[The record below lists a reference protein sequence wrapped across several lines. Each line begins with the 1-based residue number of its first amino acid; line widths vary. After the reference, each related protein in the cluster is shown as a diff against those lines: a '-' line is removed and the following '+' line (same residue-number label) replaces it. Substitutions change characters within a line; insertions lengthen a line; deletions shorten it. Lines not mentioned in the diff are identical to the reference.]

1 MKSLDEIEEEA
12 FAINQRMM
20 DIFDELRET
29 PEKAADLAEE
39 LAMLIHRAKVIHCS
53 LRFYNETAAQL
64 MKSDCH
70 GPH

>member
-1 MKSLDEIEEEA
+1 
-12 FAINQRMM
+12 MM